1 MPETVFNHPS
11 IKKEK
16 LTNICALQINSRR
29 VSGTVWLDLSV
40 TAFLNIRQEWKRTSG
55 AEKKEG
61 SDSLLSFCQ
70 NTRHLYQVFFGLFS
84 GYENLSVRQITI
96 VNLIISLCI
105 KT

>member
-16 LTNICALQINSRR
+16 LTNICALLINSRR

-55 AEKKEG
+55 AEKKGGVGLPPEF
-61 SDSLLSFCQ
+61 LSEYA
-70 NTRHLYQVFFGLFS
+70 TPLS
-84 GYENLSVRQITI
+84 GVLWFIFWV
-96 VNLIISLCI
+96 
-105 KT
+105 